1 MNELQRRGRSRRVSK
16 LVVQYIVLTLIAAAI
31 AFPIYIT
38 VLNSTLSYEQ
48 ILNTRL
54 FPPNPFSGSTWSELG
69 TAYSS
74 AWSDGTMGRYL
85 FNSFIM
91 TICIVIGQVVT
102 GVLAG
107 YAFAY
112 LRFPLRKALFFLFL
126 ATLMIPFEVTVL
138 SNLKFISDLGLYDS
152 YAALCLPFLATGFG
166 AFLMRQAFL
175 SVPSDLWDAAQ
186 LDGYGHLR
194 FLWKVALPIVR
205 PSVAAV
211 TVFAALSAWGQYLWP
226 QLAASGKP
234 GHDLRTVQ
242 VGVGVLVQKSVTSI
256 NVGYAGLVLAMIPLV
271 IVLIVFQRQL
281 IRGLTAGA
289 VKG

>member
-1 MNELQRRGRSRRVSK
+1 MNDLRRRGRNVRILR
-16 LVVQYIVLTLIAAAI
+16 IVGLYLALSIAAAAI
-31 AFPIYIT
+31 VFPVYVT
-38 VLNSTLSYEQ
+38 VVNSTLSYGD
-48 ILNTRL
+48 ILNTRVI
-54 FPPNPFSGSTWSELG
+54 PPNPFRAATWTTIAHS
-69 TAYSS
+69 YSA

-85 FNSFIM
+85 FNSAIM
-91 TICIVIGQVVT
+91 TVCIVVGQVMT

-112 LRFPLRKALFFLFL
+112 LRFPLKRVLFFLFL
-126 ATLMIPFEVTVL
+126 ATLMIPFEVTLL
-138 SNLKFISDLGLYDS
+138 SNLKFISSLGLYDT

-175 SVPSDLWDAAQ
+175 GVPNDLWDAAQ

-205 PSVAAV
+205 PSVAAL
-211 TVFAALSAWGQYLWP
+211 TVFGALSAWGQYLWP
-226 QLAASGKP
+226 QLAASGRP
-234 GHDLRTVQ
+234 EHDLRTVQ
-242 VGVGVLVQKSVTSI
+242 IGVGVLVQQNATSI
-256 NVGYAGLVLAMIPLV
+256 NVAYAGLVLAMVPIV
-271 IVLIVFQRQL
+271 IVLIIFQKQL